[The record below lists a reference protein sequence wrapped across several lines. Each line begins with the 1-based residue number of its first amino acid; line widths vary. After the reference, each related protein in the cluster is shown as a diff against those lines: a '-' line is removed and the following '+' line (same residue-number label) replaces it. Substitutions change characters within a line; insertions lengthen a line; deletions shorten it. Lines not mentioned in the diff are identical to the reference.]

1 VYDKTVRRRRAV
13 LALLVVSSLILLTI
27 YFGEPAGSGLHSVQ
41 RGVLQV
47 LSPIQ
52 EGASRALKPA
62 RDLFGWFGD
71 TLHAKGQVKSLRKQV
86 QQLRVQAIAGEN
98 AVRQNQQLTKLLALD
113 AASKLAPTNPVSARV
128 ISVDPSVWSQT
139 IAVDVGSGDGVR
151 PDQPVVDGDGLVG
164 AVSDTV
170 ASNSAV
176 VDLIT
181 NSDAAVPA
189 RVARDG
195 VLGVLQP
202 AVGDQTDLL
211 LKYTRA
217 SDDVR
222 PGDAIETSGTVSRTA
237 RFPSLYPPGIP
248 VGVVTRVD
256 DPGSDTQ
263 TIHVRPFADVR
274 RLEFVQVLTHKVNGN
289 RP

>member
-1 VYDKTVRRRRAV
+1 MYDKTVRRRRAV
-13 LALLVVSSLILLTI
+13 LGLLVVCSLILLTL

-71 TLHAKGQVKSLRKQV
+71 TIHAKGQVKSLRKQV
-86 QQLRVQAIAGEN
+86 QQLRVEAIAGQN
-98 AVRQNQQLTKLLALD
+98 AVRENQQLSKMLGLD
-113 AASKLAPTNPVSARV
+113 ATSRLAPTNPVAANV

-139 IAVDVGSGDGVR
+139 IAVDVGSADGVR
-151 PDQPVVDGDGLVG
+151 AGQPVVDGDGLVG

-181 NSDAAVPA
+181 NSDTAVPA
-189 RVARDG
+189 RVARNG

-202 AVGDQTDLL
+202 AVGDQNDLL
-211 LKYTRA
+211 LKFA
-217 SDDVR
+217 GAADVR
-222 PGDAIETSGTVSRTA
+222 TGDAIDTSGTVSRTN
-237 RFPSLYPPGIP
+237 RFTSLYPPGIP
-248 VGVVTRVD
+248 VGVVTRID
-256 DPGSDTQ
+256 DAGSDTQ
-263 TIHVRPFADVR
+263 TIHVRPFANVR
-274 RLEFVQVLTHKVNGN
+274 GLEHVQVLTRMVNGN

>member
-27 YFGEPAGSGLHSVQ
+27 YFGEPAGSGLHSIQ

-71 TLHAKGQVKSLRKQV
+71 TLHAKGQVKTLRKQV
-86 QQLRVQAIAGEN
+86 QELRVEAIAGQN
-98 AVRQNQQLTKLLALD
+98 AVRQNVQLTKLLGLD
-113 AASKLAPTNPVSARV
+113 ASSKLAPTHPVSARV

-139 IAVDVGSGDGVR
+139 IAVDVGSSDGVR
-151 PDQPVVDGDGLVG
+151 PGQPVIDGDGLVG
-164 AVSDTV
+164 SVSDTV
-170 ASNSAV
+170 APNSAV

-181 NSDAAVPA
+181 NSDASISA
-189 RVARDG
+189 RVSRDG

-202 AVGDQTDLL
+202 AIGDQNDLL
-211 LKYTRA
+211 LKFTRA

-222 PGDAIETSGTVSRTA
+222 PGDAIDTSGTVSRTN
-237 RFPSLYPPGIP
+237 RFASLYPPGIP
-248 VGVVTRVD
+248 VGIVTRVD

-263 TIHVRPFADVR
+263 TIHVHPFADVR
-274 RLEFVQVLTHKVNGN
+274 GLEFVQVLTRQVNGN

>member
-1 VYDKTVRRRRAV
+1 MYDKTVRRRRAV
-13 LALLVVSSLILLTI
+13 LALLVVSSLILLTL

-41 RGVLQV
+41 RGVLTV

-71 TLHAKGQVKSLRKQV
+71 TLHAKGKLKSLQKQV
-86 QQLRVQAIAGEN
+86 QQLRVEAIAGAN
-98 AVRQNQQLTKLLALD
+98 AVRENQQFMSLLKLD
-113 AASKLAPTNPVSARV
+113 TASKLAPTHPVSARV

-139 IAVDVGSGDGVR
+139 VAVDVGSGDGVR
-151 PDQPVVDGDGLVG
+151 PGQPVVDGDGLIG

-170 ASNSAV
+170 SSNSAV

-181 NSDAAVPA
+181 NADAAVPA

-202 AVGDQTDLL
+202 AVGDQNDLL
-211 LKYTRA
+211 LA
-217 SDDVR
+217 FAGAADVR
-222 PGDAIETSGTVSRTA
+222 PGDAIETSGTVSRTS
-237 RFPSLYPPGIP
+237 RFPSLYPPSIP

-263 TIHVRPFADVR
+263 TIHVRPFANLR
-274 RLEFVQVLTHKVNGN
+274 RLEFVQVLTRQVNGN

>member
-1 VYDKTVRRRRAV
+1 MYDKTVRRRRAV
-13 LALLVVSSLILLTI
+13 LGLLVVCSLILLTL
-27 YFGEPAGSGLHSVQ
+27 YFGEPAGSGLHSIQ

-71 TLHAKGQVKSLRKQV
+71 TIHAKGQVKSLRKQV
-86 QQLRVQAIAGEN
+86 QQLRVEAIAGQN
-98 AVRQNQQLTKLLALD
+98 AVRENQQLSKMLGLD
-113 AASKLAPTNPVSARV
+113 ATSRLAPTNPVAANV

-139 IAVDVGSGDGVR
+139 IAVDVGSADGVR
-151 PDQPVVDGDGLVG
+151 AGQPVVDGDGLVG

-181 NSDAAVPA
+181 NSDTAVPA
-189 RVARDG
+189 RVARNG

-202 AVGDQTDLL
+202 AVGDQNDLL
-211 LKYTRA
+211 LKFA
-217 SDDVR
+217 GAADVR
-222 PGDAIETSGTVSRTA
+222 TGDAIDTSGTVSRTN
-237 RFPSLYPPGIP
+237 RFTSLYPPGIP
-248 VGVVTRVD
+248 VGVVTRID
-256 DPGSDTQ
+256 DAGSDTQ
-263 TIHVRPFADVR
+263 TIHVRPFANVR
-274 RLEFVQVLTHKVNGN
+274 GLEHVQVLTRMVNGN

>member
-1 VYDKTVRRRRAV
+1 MYDKTVRRRRAV
-13 LALLVVSSLILLTI
+13 LGLLVVCSLILLTL

-71 TLHAKGQVKSLRKQV
+71 TIHAKGQVKSLRKQV
-86 QQLRVQAIAGEN
+86 QQLRAEAIAGQN
-98 AVRQNQQLTKLLALD
+98 AVRQNQQLTKLLGLD
-113 AASKLAPTNPVSARV
+113 ATSKLAPTHPVGANV

-139 IAVDVGSGDGVR
+139 IAVDVGTGDGVR
-151 PDQPVVDGDGLVG
+151 SGQPVIDGDGLVG
-164 AVSDTV
+164 AVGDTV

-181 NSDAAVPA
+181 NSDTAVPA

-202 AVGDQTDLL
+202 AVGDQNDLL
-211 LKYTRA
+211 LKFA
-217 SDDVR
+217 GAADVR
-222 PGDAIETSGTVSRTA
+222 QGDAIETSGTVSRTN
-237 RFPSLYPPGIP
+237 RFTSLYPPGIP

-263 TIHVRPFADVR
+263 TIHVRPFANVR
-274 RLEFVQVLTHKVNGN
+274 RLQVVQVLTRQVNGN

>member
-1 VYDKTVRRRRAV
+1 MYDKTVRRRRAV
-13 LALLVVSSLILLTI
+13 LGLLVVCSLILLTL

-71 TLHAKGQVKSLRKQV
+71 TIHAKGQVKTLRKQV
-86 QQLRVQAIAGEN
+86 QQLRLEAIAGQN
-98 AVRQNQQLTKLLALD
+98 AVRQNQQLTKLLGLD
-113 AASKLAPTNPVSARV
+113 ATSKLAPTHPIGANV

-151 PDQPVVDGDGLVG
+151 AGQPVVDGDGLVG
-164 AVSDTV
+164 SVSDTV

-181 NSDAAVPA
+181 NSETSVSA
-189 RVARDG
+189 RVARNG

-202 AVGDQTDLL
+202 AVGDQNDLL
-211 LKYTRA
+211 LKFA
-217 SDDVR
+217 GAADVR
-222 PGDAIETSGTVSRTA
+222 QGDAIETSGTVSRTD
-237 RFPSLYPPGIP
+237 RFASLYPAGIP

-256 DPGSDTQ
+256 DAGSDTQ
-263 TIHVRPFADVR
+263 TIHVRPFANVR
-274 RLEFVQVLTHKVNGN
+274 RLQVVQVLTRQVNGN

>member
-1 VYDKTVRRRRAV
+1 MYDKTVRRRRAV
-13 LALLVVSSLILLTI
+13 LGLLVVCSLILLTL

-71 TLHAKGQVKSLRKQV
+71 TIHAKGQVKSLRKQV
-86 QQLRVQAIAGEN
+86 QQLRVEAIAGQN
-98 AVRQNQQLTKLLALD
+98 AVRENQQLTKMLGLD
-113 AASKLAPTNPVSARV
+113 ATSRLAPTHPVAANV

-139 IAVDVGSGDGVR
+139 IAVDVGSADGVR
-151 PDQPVVDGDGLVG
+151 AGQPVVDGDGLVG

-181 NSDAAVPA
+181 NSDTAVPA
-189 RVARDG
+189 RVARNG

-202 AVGDQTDLL
+202 AVGDQNDLL
-211 LKYTRA
+211 LKFA
-217 SDDVR
+217 GAADVR
-222 PGDAIETSGTVSRTA
+222 TGDAIDTSGTVSRTN
-237 RFPSLYPPGIP
+237 RFTSLYPPGIP
-248 VGVVTRVD
+248 VGVVTRID
-256 DPGSDTQ
+256 DAGSDTQ
-263 TIHVRPFADVR
+263 TIHVRPFANVR
-274 RLEFVQVLTHKVNGN
+274 GLEHVQVLTRMVNGN

>member
-1 VYDKTVRRRRAV
+1 MYDKTVRRRRAV
-13 LALLVVSSLILLTI
+13 LGLLVVCSLILLTL

-71 TLHAKGQVKSLRKQV
+71 TIHAKGQVKALRKQV
-86 QQLRVQAIAGEN
+86 QQLRLEAIAGQN
-98 AVRQNQQLTKLLALD
+98 AVRQNQQLTKLIGLD
-113 AASKLAPTNPVSARV
+113 ATSKLAPTHPVGANV

-151 PDQPVVDGDGLVG
+151 AGQPVVDGDGLVG
-164 AVSDTV
+164 SVSDTV

-181 NSDAAVPA
+181 NSETSVSA
-189 RVARDG
+189 RVARNG

-202 AVGDQTDLL
+202 AVGDQNDLL
-211 LKYTRA
+211 LKFA
-217 SDDVR
+217 GAADVR
-222 PGDAIETSGTVSRTA
+222 QGDAIETSGTVSRTD
-237 RFPSLYPPGIP
+237 RFASLYPAGIP

-256 DPGSDTQ
+256 DAGSDTQ
-263 TIHVRPFADVR
+263 TIHVRPFANVR
-274 RLEFVQVLTHKVNGN
+274 RLEIVQVLTRQVNGN